1 MQIGTGKPLTLL
13 FSTPH
18 TTRTMTGKREPKK
31 RDAVHAN
38 EQVELVCNETEKR
51 KRDVN
56 TPALTLLNSSQL
68 TEEERNDPLVGTVLA
83 AKYEIHALCG
93 RGGMGIVYK
102 AQHFDLKRYVAVKVL
117 HKHLLSHQGISDR
130 FRSSAQAA
138 HALRHPNLVSVT
150 DFGYTEEGQF
160 FLAMDYVM
168 GETLTRKLKREQE
181 LTIDS
186 FFKIFS
192 QVLAG
197 LKFCHQKG
205 IVHRDI
211 KPSNILITDKEI
223 KNDSIKLVDFGIAK
237 VLPESESSIDHL
249 TQTGE
254 LLGSPLYM
262 SPEQCRGADIDART
276 DLYSLGCV
284 MFEALSGKPPF
295 QGKSAIETLMMQ
307 CSNPTPT
314 LYEATGDAQL
324 TEQLDA
330 FIKKAMSKD
339 REDRF
344 HSAEEMEAALMS
356 IQRFLHLPK
365 IARQRLTQSALTGTG
380 SPSVQASPKP
390 SKQKIGLLG
399 VALMTLIAASVLAI
413 AGRESLMKNYTGFTN
428 QQFDVVSS
436 REQAQDAI
444 KLGVIERKE
453 GNLSASSKRLRKAV
467 SETERAFGAKS
478 LEHLTALTE
487 LAATDIAQAE
497 AGTGVLNATQA
508 NPHYREPEKTL
519 EGTIAACQSLRL
531 SSSGVGS
538 AINQIEALAT
548 FNLAHIFVKEGA
560 FDKAK
565 PLYDKGFALV
575 NANVSQGKTDVAS
588 DWFYRDY
595 ADFLWRT
602 GREREAAKLELT
614 FHLDPW
620 EAKIASEA
628 PLTTTD
634 LKGFWSEHNIVAQFY
649 EKNGKVL
656 GSHCVVARNA
666 TRIDGT
672 IDDTAP
678 TIEGKMENG
687 IFRGKAKSTYGGQFL
702 VSMVRIDK
710 YIVWKLLQNEVFG
723 ESYLPETAV
732 MVLSQKPKTPG
743 GAQ

>member
-1 MQIGTGKPLTLL
+1 MNGKQD
-13 FSTPH
+13 
-18 TTRTMTGKREPKK
+18 RKK
-31 RDAVHAN
+31 RDTVHQG
-38 EQVELVCNETEKR
+38 EPVEIVCKEVSAEKR
-51 KRDVN
+51 KRDAN
-56 TPALTLLNSSQL
+56 TPSLTLLNTSQF
-68 TEEERNDPLVGTVLA
+68 TEEELNDPLVGTVLA

-130 FRSSAQAA
+130 FRLSAQAA

-168 GETLTRKLKREQE
+168 GETLTKKLKREQE
-181 LTIDS
+181 LSIDA

-223 KNDSIKLVDFGIAK
+223 KPDSIKLVDFGIAK

-365 IARQRLTQSALTGTG
+365 IARQRLTQTAQSGTG
-380 SPSVQASPKP
+380 SPSVQTSPNP
-390 SKQKIGLLG
+390 SKRKLGLIG
-399 VALMTLIAASVLAI
+399 VALMTLIVGSVLAI
-413 AGRESLMKNYTGFTN
+413 AGRATSTLRPTN
-428 QQFDVVSS
+428 FANHSPDISAS
-436 REQAQDAI
+436 KEQANDTI

-453 GNLSASSKRLRKAV
+453 GNLSASSKRLHKAV
-467 SETERAFGAKS
+467 SETEFAFGSNS

-487 LAATDIAQAE
+487 LAATEIAQVE
-497 AGTGVLNATQA
+497 ADSGLTDGSHA
-508 NPHYREPEKTL
+508 NPDYRAPEKTL
-519 EGTIAACQSLRL
+519 KNTITACRSLRDK
-531 SSSGVGS
+531 SPGVS
-538 AINQIEALAT
+538 TLINELEARAT
-548 FNLAHIFVKEGA
+548 FHLAHIYVKEGA
-560 FDKAK
+560 FERAK
-565 PLYDKGFALV
+565 PLYEKGFALV
-575 NANVSQGKTDVAS
+575 NATVAQGQKDVAS
-588 DWFYRDY
+588 EWFYRDY

-620 EAKIASEA
+620 EAKLASEA

-634 LKGFWSEHNIVAQFY
+634 LKGFWSEHNIVAQLY
-649 EKNGKVL
+649 ENEGKIL
-656 GSHCVVARNA
+656 GSHCVVAKNG

-672 IDDTAP
+672 INDTMP
-678 TIEGKMENG
+678 TIEGTIENG
-687 IFRGKAKSTYGGQFL
+687 IFKGKVRSSYGGQFL
-702 VSMVRIDK
+702 VTMVRIDK
-710 YIVWKLLQNEVFG
+710 YIVWKLLQAEVVA

-732 MVLSQKPKTPG
+732 MVLSEKPKIP
-743 GAQ
+743 AHSD

>member
-1 MQIGTGKPLTLL
+1 M
-13 FSTPH
+13 S
-18 TTRTMTGKREPKK
+18 GKRESK
-31 RDAVHAN
+31 RRTAAHAS
-38 EQVELVCNETEKR
+38 EPVDLVCDETDRRNRELI
-51 KRDVN
+51 
-56 TPALTLLNSSQL
+56 TPALTLLNAAQQADD
-68 TEEERNDPLVGTVLA
+68 EEVDPLVGTVLA

-130 FRSSAQAA
+130 FRASAQAA

-160 FLAMDYVM
+160 FLAMDYVH

-211 KPSNILITDKEI
+211 KPSNILITNKEI
-223 KNDSIKLVDFGIAK
+223 KPDSIKLVDFGIAK

-344 HSAEEMEAALMS
+344 HNAEEMEAALMS

-365 IARQRLTQSALTGTG
+365 IARQRLNPSTQTGT
-380 SPSVQASPKP
+380 SSQSVQASPAP
-390 SKQKIGLLG
+390 AQRRASLVA
-399 VALMTLIAASVLAI
+399 VALVTLVICTVLAI
-413 AGRESLMKNYTGFTN
+413 AGKQALTN
-428 QQFDVVSS
+428 SPAFFDAQRVALAASK
-436 REQAQDAI
+436 EQALDTI
-444 KLGVIERKE
+444 KLGVVERHE
-453 GNLSASSKRLRKAV
+453 GDLGASNKRLTKAV
-467 SETERAFGAKS
+467 NETRSAFGAAS
-478 LEHLTALTE
+478 LEHMTALTE
-487 LAATDIAQAE
+487 LAATHIAQVE
-497 AGTGVLNATQA
+497 AGEEVRAAAQI
-508 NPHYREPEKTL
+508 NPRYREPENTL
-519 EGTIAACQSLRL
+519 LSTIAGCQRLREND
-531 SSSGVGS
+531 S
-538 AINQIEALAT
+538 ADVTAIKLTEAKAT

-560 FDKAK
+560 YAKAK
-565 PLYDKGFALV
+565 PLFEKGFTLV
-575 NANVSQGKTDVAS
+575 DAIKPIDESNN
-588 DWFYRDY
+588 WFYRDY

-602 GREREAAKLELT
+602 GRERDAAKLELT

-620 EAKIASEA
+620 EAKLASEA

-649 EKNGKVL
+649 ESGDKVK
-656 GSHCVVARNA
+656 GSHCVVAKNG

-672 IDDTAP
+672 INDASP
-678 TIEGKMENG
+678 TIEGAMENG
-687 IFRGKAKSTYGGQFL
+687 IFRGIAKSTYGGE
-702 VSMVRIDK
+702 VEVVMVRIDR
-710 YIVWKLLQNEVFG
+710 YIVWKVLNTVKSG

-732 MVLSQKPKTPG
+732 MVLSQRPKTV
-743 GAQ
+743 Q

>member
-1 MQIGTGKPLTLL
+1 MSGQ
-13 FSTPH
+13 
-18 TTRTMTGKREPKK
+18 REPRK
-31 RDAVHAN
+31 RKTVHIS
-38 EQVELVCNETEKR
+38 EQVELVCAEDRDKR
-51 KRDVN
+51 
-56 TPALTLLNSSQL
+56 TPLLSSLNSASQL
-68 TEEERNDPLVGTVLA
+68 TEEEKNDPLVGTVLA

-130 FRSSAQAA
+130 FRLSAQAA

-181 LTIDS
+181 LSIDS

-223 KNDSIKLVDFGIAK
+223 KPDSIKLVDFGIAK

-284 MFEALSGKPPF
+284 MFESLSGKPPF

-307 CSNPTPT
+307 CSQPTPT

-365 IARQRLTQSALTGTG
+365 IARQRLTQPPQTGTG
-380 SPSVQASPKP
+380 TPSIQAAPKP
-390 SKQKIGLLG
+390 SKQKIGLVSIAFLTLFAG
-399 VALMTLIAASVLAI
+399 TVFAVAGKDSIVRTYLSANHSDKTEA
-413 AGRESLMKNYTGFTN
+413 R
-428 QQFDVVSS
+428 QQALDT
-436 REQAQDAI
+436 I
-444 KLGVIERKE
+444 KLGVVERKE
-453 GNLSASSKRLRKAV
+453 GNLSASRKRL
-467 SETERAFGAKS
+467 ERAGLETARVFGPNSVEYLKAQ
-478 LEHLTALTE
+478 TE
-487 LAATDIAQAE
+487 LAATDIAQVE
-497 AGTGVLNATQA
+497 ASGNLLADGKP
-508 NPHYREPEKTL
+508 NPLYRLPEAILQRSLEGLQRVRKTL
-519 EGTIAACQSLRL
+519 KDDGTDANEL
-531 SSSGVGS
+531 
-538 AINQIEALAT
+538 EAQAT
-548 FNLAHIFVKEGA
+548 FHLAHIYVQEGA
-560 FDKAK
+560 FDKARK
-565 PLYDKGFALV
+565 LYEKGFALV
-575 NANVSQGKTDVAS
+575 NANVSMGKTNAS

-602 GREREAAKLELT
+602 GREREAAKLEMT

-620 EAKIASEA
+620 EAKLASEA

-634 LKGFWSEHNIVAQFY
+634 LNGFWSEHNIVAQFY
-649 EKNGKVL
+649 EKNGKVF
-656 GSHCVVARNA
+656 GSHCVVAKNG

-672 IDDTAP
+672 IDDTTP
-678 TIEGKMENG
+678 TIEGTIENG
-687 IFRGKAKSTYGGQFL
+687 IFRGTVKSTYGARFL
-702 VSMVRIDK
+702 VNIVRIDK
-710 YIVWKLLQNEVFG
+710 YLVWKLVKTESAG
-723 ESYLPETAV
+723 ESYLPPSAV
-732 MVLSQKPKTPG
+732 MTASQAPRSTG
-743 GAQ
+743 GSK